1 MTITASKVEDLY
13 EQQIRKLSRE
23 EQIYLLKLIAD
34 ALAAEVEMQE
44 EKTHSVLE
52 FEGAGAYNPIGMDAQ
67 EYINQMR
74 DEWDDHPW
82 HR

>member
-13 EQQIRKLSRE
+13 AHRIRKLSRE

-34 ALAAEVEMQE
+34 GLAAEITLQE

-52 FEGAGAYNPIGMDAQ
+52 FEGAGAHNPIGMDAQ
-67 EYINQMR
+67 EYINQVR
-74 DEWDDHPW
+74 DEWDDRLW